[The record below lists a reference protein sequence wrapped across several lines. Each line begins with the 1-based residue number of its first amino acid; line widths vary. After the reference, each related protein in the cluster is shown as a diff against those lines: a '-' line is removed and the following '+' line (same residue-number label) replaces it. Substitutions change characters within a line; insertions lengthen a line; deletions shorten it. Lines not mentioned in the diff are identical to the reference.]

1 MSDPDDNQP
10 TAQPA
15 TARPAERSLTA
26 AVLDDALPRAESALV
41 LGPVSED
48 VRELVDARARE
59 VTWVD
64 PLGPADASPRL
75 DEVVASGQRYDLVL
89 CLAGLDAVAEPVE
102 RSSWSARLD
111 QVVGL
116 LEPGGTLVLR
126 VDNDAPLSA
135 LTLDVSRQG
144 WARADEDPTRP
155 VGVTELTGRLRAAG
169 QPVSTVHALLGPA
182 DAPVAAVDTA
192 ALATAR
198 DGSLPAQLV
207 EDALTRIAEEQS
219 GPGEQSGGERV
230 PDLVAASA
238 RSGELPALADAWLA
252 VVGGRPRTGY
262 WRDRDGA
269 VLWVDQAGPGQPFVV
284 GGQPAGAARLP
295 QEIPDDVTVERALHR
310 AIARGDD
317 AEFRRLAEGFG
328 GWVRNSA
335 SAQKA
340 LDLRLDTVRV
350 AAGGSF
356 SRGLTQADPSA
367 TPEPDA
373 RLVHAWRRF
382 EERLQAAGRET
393 LWPASLRGE
402 ERVRL
407 WLGMSGVE
415 RVPERESASGGSSS
429 RYTGSASASPAL
441 DERGAGEEELAHLR
455 ARVEMLTATLAARDD
470 QLQVREKA
478 IRSLRD
484 QARGAARNRDK
495 AMARTREIQQSST
508 YRAANQ
514 LRRLTLLRHPDALA
528 RGIMRRLDSRV
539 RAVRRTR

>member
-1 MSDPDDNQP
+1 MSDLTPDQP
-10 TAQPA
+10 TE
-15 TARPAERSLTA
+15 RPAERSLTA

-41 LGPVSED
+41 LGPVPDD
-48 VRELVDARARE
+48 VRELVGTRTRE
-59 VTWVD
+59 AVWVD

-89 CLAGLDAVAEPVE
+89 CLAGLDAVAEPVDAL
-102 RSSWSARLD
+102 SWSARLD

-155 VGVTELTGRLRAAG
+155 VGVTQLDVRLRAARL
-169 QPVSTVHALLGPA
+169 PVSTVHALLGPA

-198 DGSLPAQLV
+198 DGSVPAQLV

-219 GPGEQSGGERV
+219 DRDEQSGGERV

-262 WRDRDGA
+262 WLDRDGV

-367 TPEPDA
+367 TPEPDT

-415 RVPERESASGGSSS
+415 QVPEPVTIDAGE
-429 RYTGSASASPAL
+429 ASADGDDATAAAAGLPA
-441 DERGAGEEELAHLR
+441 EVEEELAHLR

-508 YRAANQ
+508 YRTANQ

-528 RGIMRRLDSRV
+528 RGIMRRLDSKV